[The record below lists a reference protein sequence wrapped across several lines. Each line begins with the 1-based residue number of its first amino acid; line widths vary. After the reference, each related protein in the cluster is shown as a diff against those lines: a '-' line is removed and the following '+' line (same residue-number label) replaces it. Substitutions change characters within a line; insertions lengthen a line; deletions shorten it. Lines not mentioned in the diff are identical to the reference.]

1 MGRSC
6 ERRCVPVLW
15 CARVPVVVA
24 LPRRVLW
31 RRPAEYRCRTFVRR
45 TGSYR
50 DSSKS
55 SCAGA
60 DDQWAPAG
68 RTGPWVLVARNV
80 APPLQSCPNP
90 RSLRTTVWL
99 AETNKTIQTTASTS
113 RMSSALQKPTQ
124 SWLKEN
130 HPLKNWWPVLPSTK
144 MFFNG
149 TARLWVLNEN
159 IVKGLVERRLD
170 NYTQNTTSL
179 MFNVRA
185 S

>member
-90 RSLRTTVWL
+90 RSLQTTAWL
-99 AETNKTIQTTASTS
+99 AETNKTIQQEPAHPGCQVLYKSPLNLGWKKTTHYT
-113 RMSSALQKPTQ
+113 
-124 SWLKEN
+124 
-130 HPLKNWWPVLPSTK
+130 WWPVLPSTT
-144 MFFNG
+144 FFYNG